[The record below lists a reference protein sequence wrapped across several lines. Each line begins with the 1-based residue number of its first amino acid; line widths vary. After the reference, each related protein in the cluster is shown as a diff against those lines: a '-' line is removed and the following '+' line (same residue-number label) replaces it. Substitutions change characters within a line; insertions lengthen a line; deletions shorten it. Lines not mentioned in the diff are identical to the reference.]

1 MKSRISWRTDAEF
14 FLVHSI
20 DKTRNIR
27 KFQVF
32 TRDGVLHSTS
42 DNTASLES
50 SICWKNSKSLI
61 TSSAHRP
68 NKHEIVFY
76 ERNGLSHGSF
86 SLPFSPKE
94 FKVKEILWNYDSTI
108 LCVWLERISLNEIN
122 EIQSVGRNCK
132 LI

>member
-1 MKSRISWRTDAEF
+1 MKPRISWRTDAEY

-20 DKTRNIR
+20 DKTRQIR

-32 TRDGVLHSTS
+32 TREGVLHSTS

-50 SICWKNSKSLI
+50 SISWKNSKSLI
-61 TSSAHRP
+61 ASSTHRP

-86 SLPFSPKE
+86 SLPFSSKE
-94 FKVKEILWNYDSTI
+94 FKVNEMSWNYDSTI
-108 LCVWLERISLNEIN
+108 LCIWLERLDSTSANEV
-122 EIQSVGRNCK
+122 QSVGMYQ
-132 LI
+132 LS